1 MSGKAY
7 DSMDANAPL
16 YTLEN
21 ASKVIGIIEHQNTT
35 NNMGCNVQCAK
46 DYWWGFLG
54 FDVNIIIRIIIE
66 TSQWPAE
73 VLQQ

>member
-1 MSGKAY
+1 MSNMSGKAY

-46 DYWWGFLG
+46 DY
-54 FDVNIIIRIIIE
+54 
-66 TSQWPAE
+66 
-73 VLQQ
+73 